1 MERSSLRTSQQ
12 ENGVVDSNDLT
23 KKREGEW
30 KMKLTI
36 GVDMWS
42 KRVSI
47 PRFFQCWGSYLEDI
61 YWIVLQLS
69 FPFFSQAMRLVQA
82 CVDVLSSNGWL
93 SPALAAMELAQMVS
107 GRVRTLKRER
117 WRILKVLRALFALLS
132 WSENQ
137 SYYYALLEQTKMS
150 QGANESSTWKRA
162 KMAGAR
168 ENACDQVANGFS
180 FASDW
185 FLSTWLIMVKPK
197 PK

>member
-1 MERSSLRTSQQ
+1 MWIC
-12 ENGVVDSNDLT
+12 V
-23 KKREGEW
+23 
-30 KMKLTI
+30 

-69 FPFFSQAMRLVQA
+69 FPFFFQAMRLVQA

-107 GRVRTLKRER
+107 GRVRTLKRDR

-137 SYYYALLEQTKMS
+137 SYYSALLEQTKMS
-150 QGANESSTWKRA
+150 QGADESSTWKRA
-162 KMAGAR
+162 KMTGAR
-168 ENACDQVANGFS
+168 VNACDQVANGFS

-197 PK
+197 